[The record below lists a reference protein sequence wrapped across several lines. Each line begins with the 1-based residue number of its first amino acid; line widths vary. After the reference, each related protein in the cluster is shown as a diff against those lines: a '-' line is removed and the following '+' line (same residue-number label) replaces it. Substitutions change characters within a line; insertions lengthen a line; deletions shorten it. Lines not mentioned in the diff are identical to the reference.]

1 MPDPFISDYVSSGV
15 TETAP
20 AGTTPKVKAGPDPFT
35 SDYVSSGVTE
45 TAPTGTTPKVKTG
58 IVQTGGAIEPPV
70 KEPEVKTYGF
80 EPKRYGLGKPRR
92 IVIRGKIAIE

>member
-1 MPDPFISDYVSSGV
+1 MPNSFISDYVSSGV

-35 SDYVSSGVTE
+35 SNYVSSGATE
-45 TAPTGTTPKVKTG
+45 TIPAGTTQKGKTG
-58 IVQTGGAIEPPV
+58 IVQTGGVIEPSV
-70 KEPEVKTYGF
+70 KEPGAKTYGF
-80 EPKRYGLGKPRR
+80 EPERYGLGKPRR